1 MTDVCCEN
9 KKLKPTQHIN
19 YNWFDIKTQAKKTF
33 RRKENI
39 TSLLTDIAEMV
50 PKISK

>member
-1 MTDVCCEN
+1 MIDVCCEN

-19 YNWFDIKTQAKKTF
+19 YNWFDIKTQAKKAF
-33 RRKENI
+33 CRQESI
-39 TSLLTDIAEMV
+39 TNLLTNIAEMV